1 MSGAMK
7 IHTSYTAFIR
17 GQLSDSD
24 PCAPVLND
32 LMGCTAQLCL
42 SALKFCCRVFLE
54 HWDVLKPLRD
64 PERKTAAEALIH
76 TTKHNDAQ
84 YPEFDVRFHG
94 LPSGVRRAI
103 RNDALGRVSS
113 YVSNH
118 KNWEALKPSERG
130 AEPTLGLPSRYQ
142 LTFYQTERKTEG
154 LKRGQILLKLYNGKT
169 WEWYTFLIK
178 PSDARYLARMAERH
192 AMLSPMEEKV
202 RGAYRIRYCFEDKRE
217 LVSDENKLYYRI
229 LAVDL
234 GINAAA
240 TWSVM
245 TADGTVHARG
255 VIHARAEEDRLWH
268 ILNRVRKYQR
278 RKKHPKSIYRFV
290 RHANRALSIC
300 TARFLMAVAEL
311 YNVDCI
317 VFEHLD
323 NTGSA
328 RGRLASRIHHWR
340 ACDVQHRVE
349 TMAHRDGMRLSR
361 VCAWVTSKLAFDGS
375 GKVIRDKHNHSI
387 CTFANGKQYNCDLSA
402 SYNIGA
408 RFFLRELKKVYPDLE
423 MPATPQ
429 RTLST
434 LYDVRNQV
442 QHNEAAA

>member
-1 MSGAMK
+1 MSKEMQ
-7 IHTSYTAFIR
+7 IHTSYTVFIR
-17 GQLSDSD
+17 GQLSDD
-24 PCAPVLND
+24 NLCGPVSGD
-32 LMGCTAQLCL
+32 LMSRTAQLCL

-54 HWDVLKPLRD
+54 HWDELKPLKSL
-64 PERKTAAEALIH
+64 ERKSAAEALIH
-76 TTKHNDAQ
+76 TTKDNNAQ
-84 YPEFDVRFHG
+84 YPEFDVRFHN

-103 RNDALGRVSS
+103 RNDALGKVSS

-142 LTFYQTERKTEG
+142 LTFYQTERKTED

-169 WEWYTFLIK
+169 WEWYTFLLQ
-178 PSDARYLARMAERH
+178 PSDARYLARMAEH
-192 AMLSPMEEKV
+192 HTMLSPIVEKV
-202 RGAYRIRYCFEDKRE
+202 RGEYRIRFCFEDKRE
-217 LVSDENKLYYRI
+217 LVSDEDKLSYRI

-255 VIHARAEEDRLWH
+255 VLHARAEEDRLCH

-278 RKKHPKSIYRFV
+278 CQRHPKSIYRFV
-290 RHANRALSIC
+290 RNANRELSIC
-300 TARFLMAVAEL
+300 TAKAIMAVAEL
-311 YNVDCI
+311 YSVDCV

-323 NTGSA
+323 KTG
-328 RGRLASRIHHWR
+328 GIKGKLASRIHHWR
-340 ACDVQHRVE
+340 ACDVQKRVE
-349 TMAHRDGMRLSR
+349 TMAHHDGMRISR
-361 VCAWVTSKLAFDGS
+361 VCAWGTSKLAFDGS
-375 GKVIRDKHNHSI
+375 GKVTRDKHNHSI
-387 CTFANGKQYNCDLSA
+387 CTFTNGKQYNCDLSA

-408 RFFLRELKKVYPDLE
+408 RFFLREWKKVYPDLE
-423 MPATPQ
+423 IPATPQ

-434 LYDVRNQV
+434 LYEVRNQV

>member
-7 IHTSYTAFIR
+7 SHTSYTAFIR

-192 AMLSPMEEKV
+192 AMLSPMVEKV
-202 RGAYRIRYCFEDKRE
+202 RGAYRIRFCFEDKRE
-217 LVSDENKLYYRI
+217 LVSDENKLSYRI

-323 NTGSA
+323 KTGSA

-361 VCAWVTSKLAFDGS
+361 VCAWGTSKLAFDGS

-408 RFFLRELKKVYPDLE
+408 RFFLREWKKVYPDLE

>member
-192 AMLSPMEEKV
+192 AMLSPMVEKV
-202 RGAYRIRYCFEDKRE
+202 RGAYRIRFCFEDKRE
-217 LVSDENKLYYRI
+217 LVSDENQLSDRI

-234 GINAAA
+234 GIPAAA

-323 NTGSA
+323 KTGSA

-361 VCAWVTSKLAFDGS
+361 VCAWGTSKLAFDGS

>member
-169 WEWYTFLIK
+169 WDWYTFLIK

-192 AMLSPMEEKV
+192 AMLSPMVEKV
-202 RGAYRIRYCFEDKRE
+202 RGAYRIRFCFEDKRE
-217 LVSDENKLYYRI
+217 LVSDENKLSYRI

-323 NTGSA
+323 KTGSA

-361 VCAWVTSKLAFDGS
+361 VCAWGTSKLAFDGS

>member
-192 AMLSPMEEKV
+192 AMLSPMVEKV
-202 RGAYRIRYCFEDKRE
+202 RGAYRIRFCFEDKRE
-217 LVSDENKLYYRI
+217 LVSDENKLSYRI

-323 NTGSA
+323 KTGSA

-361 VCAWVTSKLAFDGS
+361 VCAWGTSKLAFDGS

-387 CTFANGKQYNCDLSA
+387 CTFATGKQYNCDLSA

>member
-76 TTKHNDAQ
+76 TTKDNDAQ

-118 KNWEALKPSERG
+118 KNWKALKPSERG
-130 AEPTLGLPSRYQ
+130 TEPTLGLPSRYQ

-192 AMLSPMEEKV
+192 AMLSPMVEKV
-202 RGAYRIRYCFEDKRE
+202 RGAYRIRFCFEDKRE
-217 LVSDENKLYYRI
+217 LVSDENKLSYRI

-323 NTGSA
+323 KTGSA

-361 VCAWVTSKLAFDGS
+361 VCAWGTSKLAFDGS

>member
-1 MSGAMK
+1 M
-7 IHTSYTAFIR
+7 
-17 GQLSDSD
+17 
-24 PCAPVLND
+24 
-32 LMGCTAQLCL
+32 
-42 SALKFCCRVFLE
+42 
-54 HWDVLKPLRD
+54 
-64 PERKTAAEALIH
+64 
-76 TTKHNDAQ
+76 
-84 YPEFDVRFHG
+84 RFHG

-192 AMLSPMEEKV
+192 AMLSPMVEKV
-202 RGAYRIRYCFEDKRE
+202 RGAYRIRFCFEDKRE
-217 LVSDENKLYYRI
+217 LVSDENKLSYRI

-323 NTGSA
+323 KTGSA

-361 VCAWVTSKLAFDGS
+361 VCAWGTSKLAFDGS

>member
-7 IHTSYTAFIR
+7 IHTSYTVFIR
-17 GQLSDSD
+17 GQLLDD
-24 PCAPVLND
+24 NLCGPVSSD
-32 LMGCTAQLCL
+32 LMNRTAQLCL
-42 SALKFCCRVFLE
+42 SVLKFCCRVFLE
-54 HWDVLKPLRD
+54 HWDELKPLKSL
-64 PERKTAAEALIH
+64 ERKSAAEALIH
-76 TTKHNDAQ
+76 TTKHHDAQ
-84 YPEFDVRFHG
+84 YPEFDVRFRN

-103 RNDALGRVSS
+103 RNDALGKVSS

-118 KNWEALKPSERG
+118 KNWEALKPAERG

-142 LTFYQTERKTEG
+142 LTFYQTERKTED
-154 LKRGQILLKLYNGKT
+154 LKHGQILLKLYNGKT
-169 WEWYTFLIK
+169 WEWYTFLLQ

-192 AMLSPMEEKV
+192 TMLSPVVEKV
-202 RGAYRIRYCFEDKRE
+202 RGEYRIRFCFEDKRE
-217 LVSDENKLYYRI
+217 LVSDEDKLSYRI

-255 VIHARAEEDRLWH
+255 VLHARAEEDRLCH

-278 RKKHPKSIYRFV
+278 CKKHPKSIYRFV
-290 RHANRALSIC
+290 RNANRALSIC
-300 TARFLMAVAEL
+300 TAKLLMAVAEL
-311 YNVDCI
+311 YSVDCI

-323 NTGSA
+323 KTGHA
-328 RGRLASRIHHWR
+328 RGKLASRIHHWR

-349 TMAHRDGMRLSR
+349 TMAHRDGMRISR
-361 VCAWVTSKLAFDGS
+361 VCAWGTSKLAFDGS
-375 GKVIRDKHNHSI
+375 GKVTRDKHNHSI

-408 RFFLRELKKVYPDLE
+408 RFFLREWKKVYPDLE

-434 LYDVRNQV
+434 LYEVRNQV

>member
-192 AMLSPMEEKV
+192 AMLSPMVEKV
-202 RGAYRIRYCFEDKRE
+202 RGAYRIRFCFEDKRE
-217 LVSDENKLYYRI
+217 LVSDENKLSYRI

-323 NTGSA
+323 KTGSA

-361 VCAWVTSKLAFDGS
+361 VCAWGTSKLAFDGS
-375 GKVIRDKHNHSI
+375 GKVIREKHNYSI

>member
-192 AMLSPMEEKV
+192 AMLSPMVEKV
-202 RGAYRIRYCFEDKRE
+202 RGAYRIRFCFEDKRE
-217 LVSDENKLYYRI
+217 LVSDENKLSYRI

-323 NTGSA
+323 KTGSA

-361 VCAWVTSKLAFDGS
+361 VCAWGTSKLAFDGS

>member
-7 IHTSYTAFIR
+7 IHTSYTVFIR
-17 GQLSDSD
+17 GQLLDD
-24 PCAPVLND
+24 NLCGPVSSD
-32 LMGCTAQLCL
+32 LMNRTAQLCL
-42 SALKFCCRVFLE
+42 SVLKFCCRVFLE
-54 HWDVLKPLRD
+54 HWDELKPLKSL
-64 PERKTAAEALIH
+64 ERKSAAEALIH
-76 TTKHNDAQ
+76 TTKHHDAQ
-84 YPEFDVRFHG
+84 YPEFDVRFRN

-103 RNDALGRVSS
+103 RNDALGKVSS

-118 KNWEALKPSERG
+118 KNWEALKPAERG

-142 LTFYQTERKTEG
+142 LTFYQTERKTED
-154 LKRGQILLKLYNGKT
+154 LKHGQILLKLYNGKT
-169 WEWYTFLIK
+169 WEWYTFLLQ

-192 AMLSPMEEKV
+192 TMLSPVVEKV
-202 RGAYRIRYCFEDKRE
+202 RGEYRIRFCFEDKRE
-217 LVSDENKLYYRI
+217 LVSDEDKLSYRI

-255 VIHARAEEDRLWH
+255 VLHARAEEDRLCH

-278 RKKHPKSIYRFV
+278 CKKHPKSIYRFV
-290 RHANRALSIC
+290 RNANRELSIC
-300 TARFLMAVAEL
+300 TAKALMAVAEL
-311 YNVDCI
+311 YSVDCV

-323 NTGSA
+323 KTG
-328 RGRLASRIHHWR
+328 GIKGKLASRIHHWR
-340 ACDVQHRVE
+340 ACDVQKRVE
-349 TMAHRDGMRLSR
+349 TMAHHDGMRISR
-361 VCAWVTSKLAFDGS
+361 VCAWGTSKLAFDGS
-375 GKVIRDKHNHSI
+375 GKVTRDKHNHSI
-387 CTFANGKQYNCDLSA
+387 CTFTNGKQYNCDLSA

-408 RFFLRELKKVYPDLE
+408 RFFLREWKKVYPDLE
-423 MPATPQ
+423 IPATPQ

-434 LYDVRNQV
+434 LYEVRNQV

>member
-7 IHTSYTAFIR
+7 IHTSYTVFIR
-17 GQLSDSD
+17 GQLLDD
-24 PCAPVLND
+24 NLCGPVSSD
-32 LMGCTAQLCL
+32 LMNRTAQLCL
-42 SALKFCCRVFLE
+42 SVLKFCCRVFLE
-54 HWDVLKPLRD
+54 HWDELKPLKSL
-64 PERKTAAEALIH
+64 ERKSAAEALIH
-76 TTKHNDAQ
+76 TTKHHDAQ
-84 YPEFDVRFHG
+84 YPEFDVRFRN

-103 RNDALGRVSS
+103 RNDALGKVSS

-118 KNWEALKPSERG
+118 KNWEALKPAERG

-142 LTFYQTERKTEG
+142 LTFYQTERKTED
-154 LKRGQILLKLYNGKT
+154 LKHGQILLKLYNGKT
-169 WEWYTFLIK
+169 WEWYTFLLQ

-192 AMLSPMEEKV
+192 TMLSPVVEKV
-202 RGAYRIRYCFEDKRE
+202 RGEYRIRFCFEDKRE
-217 LVSDENKLYYRI
+217 LVSDEDKLSYRI

-255 VIHARAEEDRLWH
+255 VLHARAEEDRLCH

-278 RKKHPKSIYRFV
+278 CKKHPKSIYRFV
-290 RHANRALSIC
+290 RNANRELSIC
-300 TARFLMAVAEL
+300 TAKAIMAVAEL
-311 YNVDCI
+311 YSVDCI

-323 NTGSA
+323 KTGNIK
-328 RGRLASRIHHWR
+328 GKLASRIHHWR
-340 ACDVQHRVE
+340 ACDVQKRVE
-349 TMAHRDGMRLSR
+349 TMAHRDGMRISR
-361 VCAWVTSKLAFDGS
+361 VCAWGTSKLAFDGS
-375 GKVIRDKHNHSI
+375 GKVTRDKHNHSI
-387 CTFANGKQYNCDLSA
+387 CTFTSGKRYNCDLSA

-408 RFFLRELKKVYPDLE
+408 RFFLREWKKVYPDLD

-434 LYDVRNQV
+434 LYEARNQM
-442 QHNEAAA
+442 QHNEVAA

>member
-1 MSGAMK
+1 MSKEMQ
-7 IHTSYTAFIR
+7 IHTSYTVFIR
-17 GQLSDSD
+17 GQLLDD
-24 PCAPVLND
+24 NLCGPVSSD
-32 LMGCTAQLCL
+32 LMNRTAQLCL
-42 SALKFCCRVFLE
+42 SVLKFCCRVFLE
-54 HWDVLKPLRD
+54 HWDELKPLKSL
-64 PERKTAAEALIH
+64 ERKSAAEALIH
-76 TTKHNDAQ
+76 TTKHHDAQ
-84 YPEFDVRFHG
+84 YPEFDVRFRN

-103 RNDALGRVSS
+103 RNDALGKVSS

-118 KNWEALKPSERG
+118 KNWEALKPAERG

-142 LTFYQTERKTEG
+142 LTFYQTERKTED
-154 LKRGQILLKLYNGKT
+154 LKHGQILLKLYNGKT
-169 WEWYTFLIK
+169 WEWYTFLLQ

-192 AMLSPMEEKV
+192 TMLSPVVEKV
-202 RGAYRIRYCFEDKRE
+202 RGEYRIRFCFEDKRE
-217 LVSDENKLYYRI
+217 LVSDEDKLSYRI

-255 VIHARAEEDRLWH
+255 VLHARAEEDRLCH

-278 RKKHPKSIYRFV
+278 CKKHPKSIYRFV
-290 RHANRALSIC
+290 RNANRALSIC
-300 TARFLMAVAEL
+300 TAKLLMAVAEL
-311 YNVDCI
+311 YSVDCI

-323 NTGSA
+323 KTGHA
-328 RGRLASRIHHWR
+328 RGKLASRIHHWR

-349 TMAHRDGMRLSR
+349 TMAHRDGMRISR
-361 VCAWVTSKLAFDGS
+361 VCAWGTSKLAFDGS
-375 GKVIRDKHNHSI
+375 GKVTRDKHNHSI

-408 RFFLRELKKVYPDLE
+408 RFFLREWKKVYPDLE

-434 LYDVRNQV
+434 LYEVRNQV